1 MLIFTISF
9 SVSLERM
16 LSTHGNSMFE
26 YLAPRRGGG
35 GAHGAAAAA
44 AAAQQQQ
51 QQNRANEGF
60 RDMVY

>member
-1 MLIFTISF
+1 
-9 SVSLERM
+9 M